1 MQAFDLTGKVSI
13 VTGST
18 KGIGLG
24 VARLLARH
32 GAQVAITSRSPSDC
46 QQVADEINEAE
57 GRQAA
62 FGQASDLTDLPSLQQ
77 LVETTVSRF
86 GGLDTLI
93 LNAAKT
99 NIQGRA
105 SQTSAAD
112 FQAML
117 NANVVNNT
125 ELALAA
131 HPHLVARGG
140 GSVILIGSIAGT
152 GPSPTVSAYSAC
164 KRALLQVMENL
175 AVEWSRQKI
184 RVNAVAPGLTIS
196 EDTRQFWENPN
207 VNAAFVARIP
217 LGRWMQA
224 DDIAAAC
231 LWLASPAG
239 SGVTGQ
245 TVVIDGGLTM
255 RGAGEAQTDFKDLK
269 TQ

>member
-1 MQAFDLTGKVSI
+1 MIFDLTGQVAL
-13 VTGST
+13 VTGGT
-18 KGIGLG
+18 KGIGAGIAQLF
-24 VARLLARH
+24 AQH
-32 GAQVAITSRSPSDC
+32 GANVMISSRSQADC
-46 QQVADEINEAE
+46 DRAAAAINEKE

-62 FGQASDLTDLPSLQQ
+62 AGQASDLSDLDSLKR
-77 LVETTVSRF
+77 LVEGTISRF
-86 GGLDTLI
+86 GGLDSLV

-99 NIQGRA
+99 NVLGSA